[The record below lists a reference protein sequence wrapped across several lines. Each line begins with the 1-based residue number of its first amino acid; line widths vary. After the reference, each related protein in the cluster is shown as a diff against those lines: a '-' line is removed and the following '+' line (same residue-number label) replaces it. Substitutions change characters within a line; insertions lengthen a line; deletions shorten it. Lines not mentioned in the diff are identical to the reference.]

1 MVAKEYDVVIIGAGA
16 AGLTVGAVLAAKEHR
31 KVLVVEREEELG
43 GRLASFIGGK
53 RSVSYFGKE
62 LDAQEYQNVLRAVYT
77 WVVRTQP
84 DLPTLIGQGFLDGYT
99 FEAGVHATFWGYKGR
114 VACVLDYLG
123 KHLDLPGN
131 EGFAV
136 IDPRDNKWYQIQRG
150 GRYEWMTDEANDE
163 TKRLLGEMA
172 SLSLKEAEKYDLT
185 SFGQW
190 LNERTR
196 NREVYEFLAA
206 VASIH
211 MVTGEPDLMPAGD
224 FLKFMAVAK
233 DAGMNLVTG
242 STGTAGPP
250 GFVEVTV
257 KLAEAFR
264 ENGGEIML
272 GTPVEEVIIADK
284 KAQGVTVRTKNGPQE
299 IKARSVLCT
308 VPLNHIFG
316 IIPERHFPADF
327 VTKVRERFWGAGMLS
342 GYVGLKRDIIEDKGV
357 NPKSWLLVP
366 SIIKA
371 SEGFIGDVDIITFMS
386 SNFNPLRAPKG
397 KHLWEFSIA
406 LTDKE
411 MHDNNKLN
419 RVIDETTA
427 FMQRNFPTWLE
438 DMDWQLWT
446 TSDEGYGIW
455 PPIGE
460 RRPDVK
466 SPWIGGLYFAGDG
479 YGARRWGAGLDA
491 AIHSA
496 VLCLDS
502 ISGRDYSSEIL
513 PEYHR

>member
-1 MVAKEYDVVIIGAGA
+1 MVARKFDAVIIGAGA
-16 AGLTVGAVLAAKEHR
+16 AGLTVGAVLAAKEGK
-31 KVLVVEREEELG
+31 KVLVVEQEEELG
-43 GRLASFIGGK
+43 GRLASFVGEKDAVSFLGK
-53 RSVSYFGKE
+53 KLNPQQYEDVLHSVH
-62 LDAQEYQNVLRAVYT
+62 T
-77 WVVRTQP
+77 WVVRTEP
-84 DLPTLIGQGFLDGYT
+84 ELPTLIGHGFLDGYT

-123 KHLDLPGN
+123 KHVDLPGN
-131 EGFAV
+131 EGFAI
-136 IDPRDNKWYQIQRG
+136 IDVKDNKWYRMEG
-150 GRYEWMTDEANDE
+150 HSRYAWMTDEAREE
-163 TKRLLGEMA
+163 TQRLLKEM
-172 SLSLKEAEKYDLT
+172 SRLSLKEAEKYDLI

-196 NREVYEFLAA
+196 NQQVYEFLAA
-206 VASIH
+206 LASIH
-211 MVTGEPDLMPAGD
+211 MVMGEPDMMPAGD
-224 FLKFMAVAK
+224 FLKFMAIAR

-250 GFVEVTV
+250 GFIDVTV
-257 KLAEAFR
+257 KLAEAVR

-272 GTPVEEVIIADK
+272 GTPVTEVSIANG
-284 KAQGVTVRTKNGPQE
+284 KATGVTVQTKDGPQKIE
-299 IKARSVLCT
+299 AQSVVCT
-308 VPLNHIFG
+308 IPVKHIFG
-316 IIPERHFPADF
+316 ILPERNFPSDF
-327 VTKVRERFWGAGMLS
+327 VSKIKERFWGAGMLS
-342 GYVGLKRDIIEDKGV
+342 GYIGLKRDILEDKDV

-371 SEGFIGDVDIITFMS
+371 EEGFIGDVDIITFMS
-386 SNFNPLRAPKG
+386 SNFNPLRAPEG

-411 MHDNNKLN
+411 MHDNSKLK
-419 RVIDETTA
+419 RVIDEVLA
-427 FMQRNFPTWLE
+427 FMQRNFPTWSE
-438 DMDWQLWT
+438 DVDWQLWT

-466 SPWIGGLYFAGDG
+466 SPWIEGLYFAGDG
-479 YGARRWGAGLDA
+479 YGAHRWGAGLDA

-502 ISGRDYSSEIL
+502 VGSKDYSSEIL

>member
-1 MVAKEYDVVIIGAGA
+1 MVAGKYDVVIIGAGA
-16 AGLTVGAVLAAKEHR
+16 AGLTIAAVLAAKDGKR
-31 KVLVVEREEELG
+31 VLVVEKEEEIG
-43 GRLASFIGGK
+43 GRLASFIGEKDGVSFRGK
-53 RSVSYFGKE
+53 KLNVQK
-62 LDAQEYQNVLRAVYT
+62 YQDVLRAVYT
-77 WVVRTQP
+77 WFVRSKP
-84 DLPTLIGQGFLDGYT
+84 DLPTLIEQGFLDGYT

-131 EGFAV
+131 EGFAI
-136 IDPRDNKWYQIQRG
+136 IDPKDNKWYPIERHATYG
-150 GRYEWMTDEANDE
+150 WMTDEANQE
-163 TKRLLGEMA
+163 TKRLMKDMT
-172 SLSLKEAEKYDLT
+172 SLSLKEAEQYDLI

-196 NREVYEFLAA
+196 NRQVYEFLAA

-224 FLKFMAVAK
+224 FLKFMTIAR
-233 DAGMNLVTG
+233 DIGMNLRDG

-250 GFVEVTV
+250 GFIEVTAR
-257 KLAEAFR
+257 LAEAFR

-284 KAQGVTVRTKNGPQE
+284 KVEGVTVQTKTGAQKVE
-299 IKARSVLCT
+299 AQSVVCT
-308 VPLNHIFG
+308 VPVKHIFG
-316 IIPERHFPADF
+316 ILPERHFSPDF
-327 VTKVRERFWGAGMLS
+327 VTKVKERFWGAGMLS
-342 GYVGLKRDIIEDKGV
+342 GYVGLKRNIIEDKGI

-411 MHDNNKLN
+411 MHDNAKVN
-419 RVIDETTA
+419 RVIDEVSA

-438 DMDWQLWT
+438 DMDWELWT

-466 SPWIGGLYFAGDG
+466 SPWIEGLYFAGDG
-479 YGARRWGAGLDA
+479 YGTRRWGAGLDA

-496 VLCLDS
+496 ILCLDS
-502 ISGRDYSSEIL
+502 VGSKDYSSEIL

>member
-1 MVAKEYDVVIIGAGA
+1 MVPEKYDVVIIGAGA
-16 AGLTVGAVLAAKEHR
+16 AGLTIGAVLVAKEGKR
-31 KVLVVEREEELG
+31 VLVVEKEEEIG
-43 GRLASFIGGK
+43 GRLASFVGEKDAISFLGK
-53 RSVSYFGKE
+53 KLNAR
-62 LDAQEYQNVLRAVYT
+62 EYEDVLRAVRT
-77 WVVRTQP
+77 WVVRTKP
-84 DLPTLIGQGFLDGYT
+84 DLPTLIEQGLLNGYT

-123 KHLDLPGN
+123 KPIDLPGN
-131 EGFAV
+131 EGFAI
-136 IDPRDNKWYQIQRG
+136 IDPKDNKWYPIERHG
-150 GRYEWMTDEANDE
+150 SYGWMTDEANQE
-163 TKRLLGEMA
+163 TKRLLREMS
-172 SLSLKEAEKYDLT
+172 SLSLKEAEQYDLI

-196 NREVYEFLAA
+196 NRQVYEYLAGL
-206 VASIH
+206 ASIH

-224 FLKFMAVAK
+224 FLKFMAAAK
-233 DAGMNLVTG
+233 DVGMNLVTG

-250 GFVEVTV
+250 GFIEVTV

-272 GTPVEEVIIADK
+272 GTPLTEVIIADK
-284 KAQGVTVRTKNGPQE
+284 KAQGVTIQTKSGPQKIE
-299 IKARSVLCT
+299 AQSVVCT
-308 VPLNHIFG
+308 VPVKHIFG
-316 IIPERHFPADF
+316 ILPERHFPPDF
-327 VTKVRERFWGAGMLS
+327 VEKVKERFWGAGMLS
-342 GYVGLKRDIIEDKGV
+342 GYAGLKRNIIEDKDV

-371 SEGFIGDVDIITFMS
+371 DEGYIGDVDIITFMS

-411 MHDNNKLN
+411 MHDNSKVN
-419 RVIDETTA
+419 RVIDEVTA
-427 FMQRNFPTWLE
+427 FMPRNFPTWLE

-446 TSDEGYGIW
+446 ASDEGYGIW

-466 SPWIGGLYFAGDG
+466 SPWIEGLYFAGDG
-479 YGARRWGAGLDA
+479 YGAHRWGAGLDS

-496 VLCLDS
+496 ILCLDS
-502 ISGRDYSSEIL
+502 VGSKDYSSEIL